1 MMKSSMMSLKRFPV
15 TPWGVY
21 SVWRR
26 HAKVYQKTWIVNFL
40 SPVSEPLFYLLS
52 FGYGLSPLI
61 GTLSYYG
68 HQVSYLKFIAPAMI
82 SLGLVIQPFFEG
94 AYGTFVRI
102 NFQKTWQAFMT
113 APLSFA
119 EIFVGD
125 WLWAATKGML
135 VSLATAVVTIVLGLF
150 SLQDLIF
157 LLPVMFLGS
166 LVFAAL
172 GLLTAAIVRYV
183 DQVNLPVFLFIVP
196 MCTLS
201 GTYFPRDTL
210 PDSVRWLSTIL
221 PLASVVD
228 LMRWS
233 LAIPPY
239 WYLNVLWLVFL
250 AAAIATTAAR
260 LIYPKIVR

>member
-1 MMKSSMMSLKRFPV
+1 MTISMSLKRFPV

-26 HAKVYQKTWIVNFL
+26 HAKVYQKTLIVNFL
-40 SPVSEPLFYLLS
+40 SPVSEPLFYLMS

-61 GTLSYYG
+61 GNLSYYG
-68 HQVSYLKFIAPAMI
+68 QQVPYLTFIAPAMI

-94 AYGTFVRI
+94 AYGTFIRI

-119 EIFVGD
+119 EIFIGD
-125 WLWAATKGML
+125 WVWAATKGML
-135 VSLATAVVTIVLGLF
+135 VSGATAVVTILLGLF
-150 SLQDLIF
+150 SLKDLIL
-157 LLPVMFLGS
+157 LLPIMFLSS

-183 DQVNLPVFLFIVP
+183 EQVNLPVFLFIVP

-210 PDSVRWLSTIL
+210 PESVRWLSHLL

-233 LAIPPY
+233 IVKPPY
-239 WYLNVLWLVFL
+239 WWMNLLWLVFL
-250 AAAIATTAAR
+250 AGAIATLAAR